1 MRLLL
6 DTHVVLWWFSG
17 DKRLS
22 KNLRELLQTHEH
34 DVVISAAT
42 FWEIAIKQA
51 RGHVTLELPELEA
64 AMKTQQF
71 VELPV
76 RAFHA
81 MPLLSLPFHHRDP
94 FDRLLIAQSIAEG
107 RQLVTSDRWILA
119 YDGVPGLRLLNA

>member
-1 MRLLL
+1 VRLLL
-6 DTHVVLWWFSG
+6 DTHVVLWWFGG
-17 DKRLS
+17 DKRIS
-22 KNLRELLQTHEH
+22 KSLRELLRTHDH
-34 DVVISAAT
+34 DIVISAAT

-64 AMKTQQF
+64 AMKQQF

-76 RAFHA
+76 RAFHT
-81 MPLLSLPFHHRDP
+81 MPLRFLPFHHRDP